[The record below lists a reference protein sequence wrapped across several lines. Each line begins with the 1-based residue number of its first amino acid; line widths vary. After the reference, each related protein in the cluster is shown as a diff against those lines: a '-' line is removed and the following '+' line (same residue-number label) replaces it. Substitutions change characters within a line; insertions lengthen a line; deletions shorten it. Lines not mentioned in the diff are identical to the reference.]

1 MNPFHWAFDKLYP
14 FIRYYH
20 ETISDNPWFSQVTPT
35 ADIPETLWLGG
46 APTYQRDYDFILQHD
61 IDAVLDMRAERT
73 GDIPLYDQNGINH
86 AKLAVLDVTVPSPE
100 VLDQAV
106 AWIKQQVDQGRSVLV
121 HCAKGRGRSAT
132 VLAAYLMQEHGL
144 TTSEAAALLRDKRP
158 LTKLEDR
165 HLKALENWANAKA

>member
-14 FIRYYH
+14 AIRYYH
-20 ETISDNPWFSQVTPT
+20 ETISDNPWFSRITPT
-35 ADIPETLWLGG
+35 PDISETLWLGG
-46 APTYQRDYDFILQHD
+46 APTYQRDYQFLLDHD

-86 AKLAVLDVTVPSPE
+86 TKLAVLDVTVPPPE
-100 VLDQAV
+100 VLDQGV

-144 TTSEAAALLRDKRP
+144 TASEAAALLQAKRP

-165 HLKALENWANAKA
+165 HLKALQNWANTKA